1 MSEGEAIARGLSKR
15 ALVEA
20 MDAMPCGGLGELR
33 SRSQKSR
40 STSPMSEEARE
51 VGGLMPTLTPTL
63 TSAGGERAP
72 GLVSGDELDTSEQ
85 LSSPMAERLSVAT
98 PEPNTNIPST
108 RAVASTLAKRWHGG
122 RHASSTDCHTRESV
136 ASPTDHLL
144 VSAEFTRLKWQ
155 YSAGLILGHDS
166 GSVI

>member
-1 MSEGEAIARGLSKR
+1 MSSRPDNEEVSEGEAMARGSSR
-15 ALVEA
+15 ALVGA
-20 MDAMPCGGLGELR
+20 TGAMPCGGLGELR

-63 TSAGGERAP
+63 TRAGGERAP

-85 LSSPMAERLSVAT
+85 LSSPMVERLSVAT

-108 RAVASTLAKRWHGG
+108 RAVASTLAIRGS
-122 RHASSTDCHTRESV
+122 RV
-136 ASPTDHLL
+136 AVH
-144 VSAEFTRLKWQ
+144 
-155 YSAGLILGHDS
+155 
-166 GSVI
+166 

>member
-108 RAVASTLAKRWHGG
+108 RAVASTLAKRWRGG
-122 RHASSTDCHTRESV
+122 RHASSTDCHT
-136 ASPTDHLL
+136 
-144 VSAEFTRLKWQ
+144 
-155 YSAGLILGHDS
+155 
-166 GSVI
+166 